1 MRSTFF
7 GLDIARKA
15 LAAQQRALDVTGHN
29 IANQATP
36 GFSRQR
42 AVLTTTNPYTV
53 PGMHTGSAAGQVGTG
68 VQVSTIYRLRDSYID
83 YQLRSQNQYLG
94 KATAENQTLD
104 RVEGIFS
111 DLQGAGLKTA
121 IADYFNAW
129 QDLSRDGSN
138 ETVRAIVQQRGEAVA
153 DMFRHV
159 DGQLTDVVNDI
170 NHGIRLTVTDINS
183 IADRIG
189 ALNTQ
194 IQASE
199 LGGRNANDL
208 RDRRD
213 LLIDELSGLVDLH
226 VFESHG
232 QLSLI
237 VNGVSLVR
245 HDAVTHMTLTDS
257 YHPDTNLHEVVWVT
271 TAGGEGNPVGAES
284 GRLAG
289 LVSSRTKTL
298 GYMRQLDTLALEFA
312 TAVNEQHQKGIT
324 LERNADGEPIGGG
337 DFFVSSE
344 GEVDPDRPISARFIF
359 VHSDILDE
367 DRGVGRIAAAEIDDE
382 DNVVPGDGANAL
394 AIAQIRNKLLF
405 ADSAAGHSQG
415 TATLE
420 QYYEAIIGTLG
431 VDAQHALHILDNQ
444 SLLVEQLEMRRSSVS
459 GVSLDE
465 EMTNMIQ
472 FQHAYNAAARL
483 ITVIDSVLDTLINR
497 TGLR

>member
-15 LAAQQRALDVTGHN
+15 LSAQSRALDVTGHN

-36 GFSRQR
+36 GYSRQR

-53 PGMHTGSAAGQVGTG
+53 PGMHNSSAAGQIGTG

-83 YQLRSQNQYLG
+83 YQLRSQSQYLG
-94 KATAENQTLD
+94 KAAAENQTLD
-104 RVEGIFS
+104 RVEGIFG
-111 DLQGAGLKTA
+111 DLQGGGIKTA
-121 IADYFNAW
+121 IGQFFNAW

-138 ETVRAIVQQRGEAVA
+138 ETVRAIVQQRGVAVA

-159 DGQLTDVVNDI
+159 DGQLQDVVDDI
-170 NHGIRLTVTDINS
+170 NHGIKLTVTDINS
-183 IADRIG
+183 IVDRV
-189 ALNTQ
+189 ASLNVQ
-194 IQASE
+194 IQTNE
-199 LGGRNANDL
+199 LGGKNANDL

-213 LLIDELSGLVDLH
+213 LLIDDLSQLVNLH

-232 QLSLI
+232 QLSLV

-245 HDAVTHMTLTDS
+245 HESVTHMKLSDA
-257 YHPDTNLHEVVWVT
+257 PKNGVQEVVWINSS
-271 TAGGEGNPVGAES
+271 GGEGNPVAATS

-289 LVSSRTKTL
+289 LESSRDKTT
-298 GYMRQLDTLALEFA
+298 GYMKELDKLASEFA
-312 TAVNEQHQKGIT
+312 AAINAVHQKGVD
-324 LERNADGEPIGGG
+324 LEGSTGGIFFIGQNAD
-337 DFFVSSE
+337 
-344 GEVDPDRPISARFIF
+344 VDDGNAGVISARHIK
-359 VHSDILDE
+359 VNDDILAE
-367 DRGVGRIAAAEIDDE
+367 GGLSLIAAAKKDKDD
-382 DNVVPGDGANAL
+382 NWAPGDGSNAL
-394 AIAQIRNKLLF
+394 EIAQVRNELLF
-405 ADSAAGHSQG
+405 SN

-420 QYYEAIIGTLG
+420 QFYEGILGTLG
-431 VDAQHALHILDNQ
+431 VDAQHALHLLDNQ
-444 SLLVEQLEMRRSSVS
+444 TLLVEQLEMRRSSIS

-483 ITVIDSVLDTLINR
+483 VTVIDEILDTLINR